1 MIMLLSFSDSYS
13 WQLPK
18 KTIRVWVQYPRQ
30 AREIPHQDILT
41 PELYEY
47 EENPKGEGIAN
58 PILNTTL
65 HDKISRTLQTP
76 NKKCANPQS
85 RGPKPPH
92 QKGANPQPQM

>member
-1 MIMLLSFSDSYS
+1 MLLSFSDLYS
-13 WQLPK
+13 WHFPK
-18 KTIRVWVQYPRQ
+18 KTITVWVQYPGQ
-30 AREIPHQDILT
+30 AREIFHQDILT

-76 NKKCANPQS
+76 N
-85 RGPKPPH
+85 
-92 QKGANPQPQM
+92 QKGPSP